1 MTRSTEWL
9 SKRIYVLAA
18 SLYFVAVA
26 LRAWLFFRDG
36 PYLGIVLGLLMLWL
50 LLIVSE
56 PLVSRIWS
64 GYFPVYLV
72 IQTTLVF
79 ALMTM
84 PGTQDFFGTLLGV
97 LSMQVMLRVPTR
109 VGAVWIGLCAVIM
122 VLVLGRAYQYQAI
135 ALTLIYIAAIIFL
148 GSYTRTIRNAY
159 VVRSEN
165 QELMD
170 ELEQSNRLLQDYSTQ
185 LEQLAAARERNR
197 LARELHDSVT
207 QTVFSM
213 SLTVQS
219 ATLLFE
225 RDRTRVA
232 AQLERLYSQARSA
245 LAEMQ
250 FLIKELEPAPAKQT
264 GLQDAIRHLLADD
277 RFSGSLSVS
286 FEVEGNQPLES
297 AEEQGLFHIAQE
309 ALTNILKHART
320 SQARVRLHLQEPF
333 WMEIEDHGQ
342 GFDLQHSQRSG
353 HMGLESM
360 RGWATEIG
368 WVLEI
373 ETSSGAGTRVRVHKP
388 GFEES
393 RDDIT

>member
-18 SLYFVAVA
+18 SLYFVAVV
-26 LRAWLFFRDG
+26 LRAWLYFREG
-36 PYLGIVLGLLMLWL
+36 PYLGNVLGLLMLWL

-56 PLVSRIWS
+56 PLVSRFWS
-64 GYFPVYLV
+64 AYFPVYLV

-84 PGTQDFFGTLLGV
+84 PGTYDFFGALLGV
-97 LSMQVMLRVPTR
+97 LSMQVMLRLSTR

-122 VLVLGRAYQYQAI
+122 LLILGRAYQYQAI
-135 ALTLIYIAAIIFL
+135 ALTLIYIAGMTFL
-148 GSYTRTIRNAY
+148 GSYTRTIRKAQL
-159 VVRSEN
+159 VRSEN
-165 QELMD
+165 QDLVD
-170 ELEQSNRLLQDYSTQ
+170 ELEQANRLLQDYSTQ

-225 RDRTRVA
+225 RDRTQVA
-232 AQLERLYSQARSA
+232 AQLERLYSLARSA

-250 FLIKELEPAPAKQT
+250 LLIKELKPAPAKQT
-264 GLQDAIRHLLADD
+264 GLPDAIHRLLADD
-277 RFSGSLSVS
+277 RFSGSLSIS
-286 FEVEGNQPLES
+286 FEVEGNQALEP

-309 ALTNILKHART
+309 ALNNVLKHART
-320 SQARVRLHLQEPF
+320 SQAWVRLQVQEPF
-333 WMEIEDHGQ
+333 WMEIEDQGH

-368 WVLEI
+368 WTLQI
-373 ETSSGAGTRVRVHKP
+373 ESSPGSGTRVRVHKP
-388 GFEES
+388 GLEES
-393 RDDIT
+393 RDDIS